1 MAGSFRGQYQHKISD
16 TGRISVPSKFR
27 EILKVKYGS
36 DELALL
42 SMGDHLRL
50 YPTAEWDR
58 EEARL
63 EAESSDSEDF
73 QEFLR
78 YLYAD
83 MDEITIDKNGRTMIS
98 SELREKNGIK
108 GECIVNGFRN
118 HFEIWPA
125 AVWGERAS
133 DGRKE
138 ELFKKFASRIR

>member
-36 DELALL
+36 DELTLL

-50 YPTAEWDR
+50 YPSAEWDR

-63 EAESSDSEDF
+63 ESESTDNDEF

-78 YLYAD
+78 YLYSE
-83 MDEITIDKNGRTMIS
+83 MDEVAIDGNGRIQIT
-98 SELREKNGIK
+98 SEVRQRNGIQ

-118 HFEIWPA
+118 HFELWPA
-125 AVWGERAS
+125 VVWGEKAS
-133 DGRKE
+133 EERKD
-138 ELFKKFASRIR
+138 ELFKKFASKIR

>member
-36 DELALL
+36 DELTLL

-50 YPTAEWDR
+50 YPSAEWDR

-63 EAESSDSEDF
+63 ESESSDDAEF

-78 YLYAD
+78 YLYST
-83 MDEITIDKNGRTMIS
+83 MDELSIDNNGRIMIS
-98 SELREKNGIK
+98 SEVRQKNGIQ
-108 GECIVNGFRN
+108 GDCVINGFRN

-125 AVWGERAS
+125 GIWGEKAS
-133 DGRKE
+133 DDRKE
-138 ELFKKFASRIR
+138 ELFRKFASKIR

>member
-36 DELALL
+36 EELTLL
-42 SMGDHLRL
+42 SMRDHLRF

-63 EAESSDSEDF
+63 EAESSSDSEF

-78 YLYAD
+78 RLYAE
-83 MDEITIDKNGRTMIS
+83 MDDVSIDNNGRIMIGS
-98 SELREKNGIK
+98 DIRQKNGIQ
-108 GECIVNGFRN
+108 GDCIVNGFRN

-125 AVWGERAS
+125 GVWGSKVTDEEK
-133 DGRKE
+133 D
-138 ELFKKFASRIR
+138 ELF

>member
-1 MAGSFRGQYQHKISD
+1 MAGSFRGHHQHKISD
-16 TGRISVPSKFR
+16 TGRISIPSKFR

-36 DELALL
+36 DELTLL

-63 EAESSDSEDF
+63 EEQSSDDEEF

-78 YLYAD
+78 LLYAD
-83 MDEITIDKNGRTMIS
+83 MDELSIDKNGRAMIS
-98 SELREKNGIK
+98 GEIRERCGIR
-108 GECIVNGFRN
+108 GECIVNGLRN

-125 AVWGERAS
+125 AVWDNKS
-133 DGRKE
+133 DDKKKA
-138 ELFKKFASRIR
+138 ELYKKFAGKIR

>member
-36 DELALL
+36 DELTLL

-50 YPTAEWDR
+50 YPAAEWDR

-63 EAESSDSEDF
+63 EAESSNEDEF

-78 YLYAD
+78 YLYAE
-83 MDEITIDKNGRTMIS
+83 MDELSIDKNGRAMITS
-98 SELREKNGIK
+98 DIREKNGIK

-125 AVWGERAS
+125 AVWAGNAS
-133 DGRKE
+133 DGKKE

>member
-1 MAGSFRGQYQHKISD
+1 MAGSFRGHHQHKISE

-36 DELALL
+36 DELTLL
-42 SMGDHLRL
+42 SMEDHLRL

-63 EAESSDSEDF
+63 EEQSSDDEEF

-78 YLYAD
+78 LLYAD
-83 MDEITIDKNGRTMIS
+83 MDELSIDKNGRVMIS
-98 SELREKNGIK
+98 SEIRERCGIK
-108 GECIVNGFRN
+108 GECIVNGLRN

-125 AVWGERAS
+125 AVWENKSTDNKKA
-133 DGRKE
+133 
-138 ELFKKFASRIR
+138 ELYKKFAGKIR

>member
-36 DELALL
+36 EELTLL

-63 EAESSDSEDF
+63 EAESSNDSEF

-78 YLYAD
+78 YLYSD
-83 MDEITIDKNGRTMIS
+83 MDDASIDNNGRIMIAS
-98 SELREKNGIK
+98 DIRQKNGIQ
-108 GECIVNGFRN
+108 GDCIVNGFRN
-118 HFEIWPA
+118 HFEIWSA
-125 AVWGERAS
+125 GVWGEKAT
-133 DGRKE
+133 DERKD
-138 ELFKKFASRIR
+138 ELFRKFADKIR